1 MSVAIVTSPDLTVP
15 LELTIEQEGVGGVTG
30 QLPSVRVRDG
40 ATVNSFLDWGDN
52 TFKSAGWAERDHLLT
67 EVGDGHYNAS
77 LDLDAIGSVVGN
89 IFIAQYTVND
99 GGDVIGDAH
108 DVVLVGVQAASDFS
122 QALLDISLI
131 RKSIT
136 NRMEE
141 FPGTPG
147 TLILWD
153 DDGVTQLLQWEVRD
167 AAGGGVVATVGCPA
181 KRSANL

>member
-1 MSVAIVTSPDLTVP
+1 MSVALVTAPDLSVP
-15 LELTIEQEGVGGVTG
+15 LELTIDKEGVGGVVGKSPT
-30 QLPSVRVRDG
+30 VRIRDG
-40 ATVNSFLDWGDN
+40 ATTSSFLDWGDN
-52 TFKSAGWAERDHLLT
+52 TFKAAGWAQVDRPLT
-67 EVGDGHYNAS
+67 EVGSGHYTEM
-77 LDLDAIGSVVGN
+77 LDLVTIGAVVGN
-89 IFIAQYTVND
+89 VFIAQYDVND
-99 GGDVIGDAH
+99 GGDVVGVAH
-108 DVVLVGVQAASDFS
+108 DVILVGQQAASDFA

-153 DDGVTQLLQWEVRD
+153 DDGVTPLLQWQIRD

-181 KRSANL
+181 KRSAVL

>member
-1 MSVAIVTSPDLTVP
+1 MSVAIVTAPDLTVP
-15 LELTIEQEGVGGVTG
+15 LELTIEQEGVGGIVG
-30 QLPSVRVRDG
+30 KLPSVRIRDG
-40 ATVNSFLDWGDN
+40 ATTNSFLDWGDW
-52 TFKSAGWAERDHLLT
+52 TFKVAGWSELDHILN
-67 EVGDGHYNAS
+67 EIGDGHYSS
-77 LDLDAIGSVVGN
+77 LLNLATIGAIVGN
-89 IFIAQYTVND
+89 IFIAQYMVND

-108 DVVLVGVQAASDFS
+108 DVILIGEQAAADFA
-122 QALLDISLI
+122 QALVDISLI

-153 DDGVTQLLQWEVRD
+153 DDGITPLLQWEIRD

-181 KRSANL
+181 KRSKTL